1 MGVACEV
8 EDELEGGGVR
18 REVGVMGGGGDR
30 GASCAWTM
38 EETWGSV
45 VAMVAE
51 AGLIPS
57 DARSWFVSEVIAV
70 EEEVLKSPDTQ

>member
-1 MGVACEV
+1 
-8 EDELEGGGVR
+8 
-18 REVGVMGGGGDR
+18 
-30 GASCAWTM
+30 M